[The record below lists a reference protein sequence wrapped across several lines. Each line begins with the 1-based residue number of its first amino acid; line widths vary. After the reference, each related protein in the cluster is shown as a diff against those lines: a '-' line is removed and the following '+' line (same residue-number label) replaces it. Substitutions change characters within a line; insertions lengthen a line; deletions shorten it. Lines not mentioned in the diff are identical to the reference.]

1 MTDTP
6 EVEEIV
12 RFLRRFSDL
21 MSTGH
26 NADHLLRAANLVETL
41 IKRARDADEL
51 LHEEQTRSENNLH
64 LLKST
69 EINCANLE
77 KELGEVKAKLAE
89 QQSKLDEAIVNAA
102 PEAQRLLDRA
112 EQAIAQLPAIETE
125 LPEARARLATF
136 GDSHALVP
144 ISTLRHAEALF
155 AALAREA
162 ADVVSQAMCE
172 VGASTLERAILE
184 SAAQQLPNGTSR
196 HAA

>member
-1 MTDTP
+1 MTNTP

-112 EQAIAQLPAIETE
+112 EQAKAQLPAIETE
-125 LPEARARLATF
+125 LAEARARLATF